1 MDIKAYKLRSLY
13 TPRLSTGFVHVVPR
27 LRLGFPQEQAEWPYI
42 RNEWG
47 HIHRIRMEE
56 TGLSNPAMVTR

>member
-1 MDIKAYKLRSLY
+1 MDIEACKLRALY
-13 TPRLSTGFVHVVPR
+13 GPRLSMGSVQMVPG
-27 LRLGFPQEQAEWPYI
+27 LRLGFPQKQAEWPYI